1 MPASPT
7 TTDASPTSTSAR
19 LWASAN
25 PHTTG
30 AGNLGNHTQLRHF
43 PARLPFPVLAVT
55 GATGDGAWANPCW
68 RAPLPPKP
76 FPKQKSPDFLEYWTL
91 FEQQA
96 KPQVTSKAPMSRLNR
111 ARTTLKHGGVLP
123 AHVEIEGFRAAVTS
137 FLQDN
142 ALSLLGVNLNDVS
155 LTSMIRSDDVRGPL
169 ELAETTL
176 SAGDLQGAMVE
187 VASAFTI
194 SLRRFEGRPRAATGP
209 FERLYSLRNAT
220 VGLLESFTLHETR
233 DIERTLHRMVDAF
246 SEAITVVAYNLDFDS
261 YLMFKT
267 HAPVVHELAGG
278 KMQMEWTRH
287 EPTDP
292 EVVRRLNFVIDTAIR
307 LEALA

>member
-1 MPASPT
+1 MPHPLT
-7 TTDASPTSTSAR
+7 KDLNRR
-19 LWASAN
+19 LVFVRYLY
-25 PHTTG
+25 G
-30 AGNLGNHTQLRHF
+30 LGVDQSHK
-43 PARLPFPVLAVT
+43 
-55 GATGDGAWANPCW
+55 
-68 RAPLPPKP
+68 PKP
-76 FPKQKSPDFLEYWTL
+76 FAAVAVLTFHDACEMFLQIAAEHHGITFPKQKSPDFLDYWTL

-142 ALSLLGVNLNDVS
+142 ALSLLGVNLDDVS
-155 LTSMIRSDDVRGPL
+155 LTSLIKSDDIRGPL
-169 ELAETTL
+169 ELAEAAL
-176 SAGDLQGAMVE
+176 SAGDLKGALEE

-194 SLRRFEGRPRAATGP
+194 NLRRFEGRPRAATGP
-209 FERLYSLRNAT
+209 FERPYSLRNAT
-220 VGLLESFTLHETR
+220 VGLMKFSRYIETR
-233 DIERTLHRMVDAF
+233 DIERTLDRMVDAF

-267 HAPVVHELAGG
+267 HAPVVHVGG
-278 KMQMEWTRH
+278 RILVEWTRD

-292 EVVRRLNFVIDTAIR
+292 EVVRRCLNFVIDTAIR